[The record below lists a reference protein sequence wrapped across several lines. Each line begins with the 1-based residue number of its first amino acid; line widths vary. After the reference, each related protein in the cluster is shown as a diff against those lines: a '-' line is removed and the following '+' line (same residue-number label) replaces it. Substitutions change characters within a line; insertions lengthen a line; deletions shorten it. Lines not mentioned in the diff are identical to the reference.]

1 MESKIVLRAELPELK
16 GKNRTEVFPIYK
28 ELLGE
33 PETLDEFDGEIEYFQ
48 YAGKYQAV
56 QDYKENRWG
65 IDLVLHHESNY
76 RTYIEMETNGL
87 SLEEFERLA
96 TEMAE
101 KFNVDK
107 KKIRLMSYSWYNGVD
122 EPIFF
127 E

>member
-1 MESKIVLRAELPELK
+1 M
-16 GKNRTEVFPIYK
+16 
-28 ELLGE
+28 LGE

-48 YAGKYQAV
+48 YAGKYQVV
-56 QDYKENRWG
+56 QDYKGNRWG

-96 TEMAE
+96 TEMSE